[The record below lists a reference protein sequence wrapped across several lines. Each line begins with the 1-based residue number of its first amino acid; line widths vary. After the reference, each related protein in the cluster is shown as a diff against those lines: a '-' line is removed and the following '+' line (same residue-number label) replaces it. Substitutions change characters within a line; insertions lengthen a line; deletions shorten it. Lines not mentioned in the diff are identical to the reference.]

1 MPGVNHPSSEV
12 RTRGDI
18 SGVLDAWA
26 RAQDQFIGLSILP
39 PVPVQ
44 VETDRFFKRSAASLL
59 KRPDGKRASGAT
71 YKRDATDLTQDTYEC
86 EEYGLEAVIDD
97 KERNRFR
104 DFFSLETMRAEDKAR
119 ELLRGHESRVA
130 ALVFNTGTFPLS
142 GTTGASLS
150 NEWDDAVNATPI
162 TDLATGKQAIV
173 NKCGEVPNTLVLPNL
188 AIFWALCMNA
198 QVRESLGFKYSPKNT
213 GEAVIGADALA
224 MALGVQKILVPRGR
238 YVTNPDS
245 SATASLSDLWNAEYA
260 FLCVTDDSPD
270 PTRVC
275 IGKTFAWDVDGG
287 LFTSESYRDDTVRG
301 DVIRVRQNVDEKM
314 LLTECGYL
322 FGNVS
327 TI

>member
-1 MPGVNHPSSEV
+1 MPGINHPSSEV

-26 RAQDQFIGLSILP
+26 RDNEQFIGLSIMP
-39 PVPVQ
+39 VVPVM

-59 KRPDGKRASGAT
+59 KRPDGKRASGT
-71 YKRDATDLTQDTYEC
+71 NYKRDATDLTQDTYEC

-97 KERNRFR
+97 KERARFR
-104 DFFSLETMRAEDKAR
+104 DFFALETMRAQDKAK
-119 ELLRGHESRVA
+119 ELMRGHESRVA
-130 ALVFNTGTFPLS
+130 ALLFNETTFPAS
-142 GTTGASLS
+142 GTTGVNLT
-150 NEWDDAVNATPI
+150 NEWDDTTNATPI

-188 AIFWALCMNA
+188 AIFWALCMNN

-224 MALGVQKILVPRGR
+224 MALGVEKILVPRGR

-245 SATASLSDLWNAEYA
+245 AATASFSDLWNAEYA
-260 FLCVTDDSPD
+260 FLCVTDDSAD

-275 IGKTFAWDVDGG
+275 IGKTFAWDADGG
-287 LFTSESYRDDTVRG
+287 LFTSESYRDDGVRG
-301 DVIRVRQNVDEKM
+301 DVIRVRQNVDEKV

-322 FGNVS
+322 FKNV
-327 TI
+327 TT